1 MLPVLH
7 IRKPGDDD
15 EQITKFP
22 DDDPFFSEVSNLIDT
37 IEGAKSG
44 PEAVQILSSYEGE
57 FRSPHP
63 RTSRD
68 NTQNTDA
75 VRTYEFTWAVRLA
88 SERYRAA
95 RLKAGKE

>member
-37 IEGAKSG
+37 IEGTKSG
-44 PEAVQILSSYEGE
+44 PEAVQILSSYEGK
-57 FRSPHP
+57 FSDH
-63 RTSRD
+63 TIQGHHATT
-68 NTQNTDA
+68 TQNIDA
-75 VRTYEFTWAVRLA
+75 VKTYELTWAVRLA

-95 RLKAGKE
+95 KLTKE